1 MGNATKCF
9 RNRLEP
15 INWINWNLN
24 TETGLQS
31 FPKMKFVWK
40 YYALAEKIL

>member
-1 MGNATKCF
+1 MLQNALKIDW
-9 RNRLEP
+9 NRS
-15 INWINWNLN
+15 IGSIWNLN

-31 FPKMKFVWK
+31 FPKMKFEWK